1 MLEQQLWIRSTESQR
16 YKKTIYLDVR
26 LWVKQ
31 YHKWYENDQGN
42 QKTGEKD
49 SWASSSLGKIFADTH
64 THPLVNL
71 SKLEYLRLEKS
82 WHFCKDFKILRFF
95 LIFCRFNNLKGIIDE
110 IIDIECIAETKIDK
124 IFVTAQQE
132 STILPQCRKSFLLDV
147 NDRSGRLLVFL
158 KFNLLSRQLIK
169 YEISNAIE
177 LVHFVMNLRKEKIV
191 AYIQTSL
198 QNNLYFSK
206 QLIILFK
213 ILRVITSVFLIIS

>member
-1 MLEQQLWIRSTESQR
+1 MKLLTLSALQR
-16 YKKTIYLDVR
+16 
-26 LWVKQ
+26 
-31 YHKWYENDQGN
+31 
-42 QKTGEKD
+42 QKLTRF
-49 SWASSSLGKIFADTH
+49 L
-64 THPLVNL
+64 LLL
-71 SKLEYLRLEKS
+71 SRKVL
-82 WHFCKDFKILRFF
+82 FF
-95 LIFCRFNNLKGIIDE
+95 LN
-110 IIDIECIAETKIDK
+110 
-124 IFVTAQQE
+124 VV
-132 STILPQCRKSFLLDV
+132 SPS
-147 NDRSGRLLVFL
+147 SLLVFL